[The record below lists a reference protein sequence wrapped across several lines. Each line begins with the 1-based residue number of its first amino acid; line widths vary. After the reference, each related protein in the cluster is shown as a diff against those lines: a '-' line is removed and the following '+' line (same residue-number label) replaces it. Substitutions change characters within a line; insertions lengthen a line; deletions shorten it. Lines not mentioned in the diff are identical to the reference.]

1 MSESLQNRAQARKN
15 GEKLASTSSR
25 NWAMLVVGIFIGVIA
40 SEFYSGIRSGESNR
54 LGSGLKQVFEVPRIE
69 VREPEESVSESDPPR
84 TDFEFFTVL
93 PEPKEAVSASVM
105 DLESE
110 ENSYDEISEREKL
123 PAIGSAGYYM
133 LQVSSYLEKTEAD
146 RVSTELSRIGFV
158 PQVQKSRSQSDK
170 RYRVQIGPFYN
181 IKESEAVHSQ
191 LKGMGIKAI
200 LFKVSRP

>member
-123 PAIGSAGYYM
+123 PANGSAGYYM

-158 PQVQKSRSQSDK
+158 PQIQKSRSQSDK

>member
-158 PQVQKSRSQSDK
+158 PQIQKSRSQSDK

>member
-84 TDFEFFTVL
+84 TDFEVFTVL
-93 PEPKEAVSASVM
+93 PEPKEAVAASVM

-158 PQVQKSRSQSDK
+158 PQIQKSRSQSDK